1 MDDEIPQ
8 VFRSAM
14 RRLATTVS
22 IVTCAGAEG
31 WHGMTATAVTSVCAD
46 PPTLLVCV
54 NRATSLYRPLVTGGA
69 FCVNLL
75 RSSQAPLSRAFGGQV
90 KGPARFALGNWQA
103 EEGGL
108 PFLADAQ
115 ANLFCA
121 VQRVVECCTHGIVLG
136 GVRAVRFAEA
146 VTPLLW
152 QDGHYVVTCPLAEA
166 GA

>member
-1 MDDEIPQ
+1 MDDEITQ

-31 WHGMTATAVTSVCAD
+31 WYGMTATAVTSVSAD
-46 PPTLLVCV
+46 PPTLLVCI
-54 NRATSLYRPLVTGGA
+54 NRATSLYRPLVTGGT

-90 KGPARFALGNWQA
+90 KGPARFALGSWQA
-103 EEGGL
+103 EAGGL

-121 VQRVVECCTHGIVLG
+121 VQRVVDCGTHGIVLG
-136 GVRAVRFAEA
+136 GVRAARFAEA

-152 QDGHYVVTCPLAEA
+152 QDGRYVVTCPLVEA